1 MADPYTL
8 RGIEKYK
15 SLFQNPP
22 RPDVLGTDAGLE
34 ALEAERSGLASFLG
48 KTDYSVQ
55 NQEATDNAKLQI
67 ALSLMGRGFAS
78 MGAAP
83 QPGESALGAVGR
95 TLVAPLAGDIS
106 TISGPL
112 MQQRAATRLAEQQED
127 RQLKLSALNRTQSRQ
142 DQAHADDVAAANSA
156 RQVLLAERN
165 GTSTVS
171 NDFSVDGKNIPV
183 VQKFDSYGNFLGFY
197 RINGPRI
204 DDALVQPK
212 PDAAANSGPKIS
224 DTGVFQ
230 EIIGISPDGVPEL
243 GPQVET
249 KAVYFPGTGMR
260 QIRVDSNTVI
270 EIGDAVGTYRRYE
283 KSSDS
288 AGGAAKGTKSPDFQ
302 ATLKGFLAQ
311 LGGQFDNLNL
321 GKSGIKFVPDNYDPE
336 KVLDPSQENYPFAR
350 VDGQALTLAEKTKLT
365 GQITN
370 GYFNAFE
377 ALKGGTNLLNI
388 NKAFTESFF
397 RQTVKQLGLSP
408 APSGGPPN
416 PHAAR
421 TEAAVTAFYG
431 KAPRLFEEQGDVGEV
446 LEGMPDPATGQNFT
460 SGIGK
465 LKLFHR
471 AGVPFGPE
479 TNSPPPTLPGQ
490 DVTIRAGD
498 VMRMDRDSIQQRVT
512 AERIAKGISLAGR
525 LSQSTSPRLDDQVR
539 VVSDAI
545 TGATAGLKTR
555 QNDPASI
562 QTAQMF
568 TAAVDALANLDR
580 MSVAAELSN
589 VQGITGPIIGAG
601 IRFTGTDFSAWFK
614 DNQELEATRSFVAGL
629 PVLRELFGRE
639 LVKSAEGA
647 AARVSNQDLRGVQ
660 ETLPKLGENQGYSRE
675 KLAELR
681 RHLVS
686 IMKNTASQLGN
697 FVVPDSVLENAARLG
712 LDLKEI
718 QGQGGYY
725 NPFLK
730 NGEYSVTKGP
740 IPELSKDYL
749 ASLRAQGLFAR
760 LSDGESNPRYKMIK
774 VKPDKNNTPQP
785 VYDGKNV
792 SYVSLSRAD
801 LTNPAL
807 KEIVDFNLN
816 WIRNTYRVGK

>member
-1 MADPYTL
+1 MADPYTPPGTQFF
-8 RGIEKYK
+8 R
-15 SLFQNPP
+15 NPP
-22 RPDVLGTDAGLE
+22 RPDVLGTPAGLE

-48 KTDYSVQ
+48 KTDYSAQ
-55 NQEATDNAKLQI
+55 NQEANDFAKLQF

-83 QPGESALGAVGR
+83 QPGENALGAVGR

-127 RQLKLSALNRTQSRQ
+127 RQLKLSALDRVQSRQ
-142 DQAHADDVAAANSA
+142 DKARADDVDAANSA

-183 VQKFDSYGNFLGFY
+183 VQKFNSYGNFLGFFH
-197 RINGPRI
+197 IDGTRI
-204 DDALVQPK
+204 DAALVQPK
-212 PDAAANSGPKIS
+212 PDPAANSGPKIS
-224 DTGVFQ
+224 DTGVFRQ
-230 EIIGISPDGVPEL
+230 IIGFSPDGMPGY

-249 KAVYFPGTGMR
+249 KAMYFPGTGMVQVR
-260 QIRVDSNTVI
+260 DDTGTGIRVGDA
-270 EIGDAVGTYRRYE
+270 IGDYRRYE
-283 KSSDS
+283 KPSDS
-288 AGGAAKGTKSPDFQ
+288 AGGAAKGVESPDFK
-302 ATLKGFLAQ
+302 ATLMGYLSN
-311 LGGQFDNLNL
+311 LGGQQDSLGL
-321 GKSGIKFVPDNYDPE
+321 GKVGIKFVPGNYDPA
-336 KVLDPSQENYPFAR
+336 KGLDPSQDNYPFAR
-350 VDGQALTLAEKTKLT
+350 VDGQALTLAEKTKFT
-365 GQITN
+365 SQITN

-377 ALKGGTNLLNI
+377 AIRGGANLVDI
-388 NKAFTESFF
+388 NKAFSECFF
-397 RQTVKQLGLSP
+397 RQNVEQLGLRP

-416 PHAAR
+416 PYAAR
-421 TEAAVTAFYG
+421 TEAAVAAFYAR
-431 KAPRLFEEQGDVGEV
+431 APRLFEQQGDVGGV
-446 LEGMPDPATGQNFT
+446 LEGMPVPATGQNFT

-465 LKLFHR
+465 LKLFSL
-471 AGVPFGPE
+471 AGVPFGPG

-490 DVTIRAGD
+490 DVTIRARD
-498 VMRMDRDSIQQRVT
+498 VMRMDRGSIQQRVT
-512 AERIAKGISLAGR
+512 AERIAKGVSLAGR
-525 LSQSTSPRLDDQVR
+525 LSQSASPRLDDQVQ

-568 TAAVDALANLDR
+568 TAAVDALDNLDR

-589 VQGITGPIIGAG
+589 VQGITGPMIGAG

-614 DNQELEATRSFVAGL
+614 DNQELEATRVFVAGL
-629 PVLRELFGRE
+629 PVLRELFGRT
-639 LVKSAEGA
+639 LVKSAEGDS
-647 AARVSNQDLRGVQ
+647 ARVSNRDLQGVQ

-697 FVVPDSVLENAARLG
+697 FVVPDSVLEKAALLG

-730 NGEYSVTKGP
+730 NGEYSVTKGQ

-760 LSDGESNPRYKMIK
+760 LSDGESNPRFKMIK
-774 VKPDKNNTPQP
+774 VSPDKNKTYQP

-792 SYVSLSRAD
+792 SYVILSRAD
-801 LTNPAL
+801 LTNPAF